1 MTAAAPQVRMR
12 WLWLAAALLMLAEFL
27 VFDRMTSRYH
37 ASVYPRWTDQGQ
49 YLTEAYTACQ
59 VMQDHGLWA
68 GLKSTFVKPALQG
81 TLHDF
86 FAVLVFW
93 VAGSPS
99 RSAVL
104 SLNMLALLVW
114 QGALFA
120 IIPRVSGSRTLGWMA
135 FGLVLCV
142 AWPWSVDAGS
152 AVDFRLDH
160 GAMCL
165 LGLTATLA
173 LLTDGFR
180 ATSWSLAFGLAAAVT
195 LLERF
200 LTGVY
205 FATIFAAGTIWILCG
220 DARGPRL
227 RNLFLAGLIM
237 ALLAGPVF
245 WFNRTSICNYYWVG
259 HMASAD
265 ADARAATMGFWPSA
279 QYVFGYLGRLQLGA
293 WFGWTAAALTV
304 PLIIA
309 AVAAPRKPA
318 PPVDR
323 NWLFFALAFLVLPA
337 AVLCLHRQKSFYVL
351 GILVPGVILLVA
363 WVWFAL
369 WRRIDFA
376 ATRVWPRFLPA
387 TLSLAAVAAG
397 GGYFLQRQLT
407 PPHSAQFAAGVA
419 RINQVA
425 DYLFTTSRRA
435 GLSQPR
441 YAVDIQNDYFYP
453 RTMTVL
459 CYERQKQWVN
469 FDPMLPVGIVE
480 EKDEFIMERLRQSD
494 FILLTDVLNENGFY
508 PYDRQMRRLYP
519 VVKAWC
525 EANLRHVEAFPIF
538 NRQMSLYQRR
548 DLP

>member
-1 MTAAAPQVRMR
+1 MTPAFATR
-12 WLWLAAALLMLAEFL
+12 WHWLAAALLILAEFL
-27 VFDRMTSRYH
+27 VFDGMTSRYH

-59 VMQDHGLWA
+59 VMKDHGLWA
-68 GLKSTFVKPALQG
+68 ALKSTLVKPSLQG

-93 VAGSPS
+93 VVGSPS

-114 QGALFA
+114 QGALLA
-120 IIPRVSGSRTLGWMA
+120 TIPRVSGSRTLSWMT
-135 FGLVLCV
+135 FSLVLCV
-142 AWPWSVDAGS
+142 AWPWSADAGS

-173 LLTDGFR
+173 LLTNGFR
-180 ATSWSLAFGLAAAVT
+180 ATGWSLAFGLAAAVT

-205 FATIFAAGTIWILCG
+205 FAGIFAACVAWILCG
-220 DARGPRL
+220 DARWLRL
-227 RNLFLAGLIM
+227 RNLLLAGLIM
-237 ALLAGPVF
+237 TLLAGPVF
-245 WFNRTSICNYYWVG
+245 WLNRTSIYNYYWVG

-265 ADARAATMGFWPSA
+265 ADARAAGTELWPSA
-279 QYVFGYLGRLQLGA
+279 RYVFGYLGRLQLGA
-293 WFGWTAAALTV
+293 WFGWTAAALTLTLV
-304 PLIIA
+304 TA
-309 AVAAPRKPA
+309 AVAGRRKPA
-318 PPVDR
+318 GPLDR
-323 NWLFFALAFLVLPA
+323 SWLFFALIFLVVPA

-351 GILVPGVILLVA
+351 GVLVPGVILLVA
-363 WVWFAL
+363 WLWAAL
-369 WRRIDFA
+369 WRRIDF
-376 ATRVWPRFLPA
+376 TGRLRFLPA
-387 TLSLAAVAAG
+387 ALAVAAVGAG
-397 GGYFLQRQLT
+397 GGFFLQRQLT
-407 PPHSAQFAAGVA
+407 PPHSAEFIAGVA
-419 RINQVA
+419 KINQIA
-425 DYLFTTSRRA
+425 DHLFTTSRRA

-453 RTMTVL
+453 RTMNVL
-459 CYERQKQWVN
+459 CYERQKQWLN
-469 FDPMLPVGIVE
+469 LTPMLPVGIIE
-480 EKDEFIMERLRQSD
+480 EKDEFIMDRLGRSD
-494 FILLTDVLNENGFY
+494 FVLLTDVLNEHGFY

-525 EANLRHVEAFPIF
+525 EANLRHIETFPIF
-538 NRQMSLYQRR
+538 GRQMSLYQRR